1 MKRLSTILGLA
12 IAMLTLVSCGSA
24 IERKKSKLLEQHA
37 LATEVLANF
46 ESEKNYDSAILSYN
60 TINSIGEGVVS
71 GKKEGEYAALD
82 NEVNRIKKQL
92 LKQLESGI
100 YDVANLLSRAD
111 DCLIEKGKT
120 NFAVKLQKGDV
131 VKYSYECNKPIN
143 LNIYNADRRAC
154 IKQHTAQSTIC
165 DTLRIPNTAIYIF
178 EVNNP
183 NEVQYISYNATRHC
197 KTIDSFL
204 KGAATTIEVVPATK
218 GDFMSFSK
226 NEYKVTNLFQE
237 PRKITLRGS
246 WKAAWSGHK
255 RTIIALN
262 IPQNSVN
269 VAYQL
274 RIDTS
279 EGTSYKDGKF
289 FSNVKSSTT
298 KVEIFGITV
307 REKTTSHTS
316 ILRELLSKMEP
327 PRRVEEAYC
336 SMYVFYNEK
345 DAQKFAEDTSR
356 DVKNYDVN
364 YSIIGTQSCN
374 GNIPVS
380 GRKNVYLCFENDQFS
395 GSIYLWLEAV
405 ATTTETNYY
414 KYIYK

>member
-1 MKRLSTILGLA
+1 MKKLTTLLGLA
-12 IAMLTLVSCGSA
+12 MALAMVSCSST
-24 IERKKSKLLEQHA
+24 IERKKSKLLEQQTFA
-37 LATEVLANF
+37 VEALANF
-46 ESEKNYDSAILSYN
+46 ESDKSCENAICAYN
-60 TINSIGEGVVS
+60 IIKEVGEGVIS
-71 GKKEGEYAALD
+71 GKKESEYIALD
-82 NEVNRIKKQL
+82 NEVNCIKKQL
-92 LKQLESGI
+92 KNQLEKGL
-100 YDVANLLSRAD
+100 YDVAIPLSRTED
-111 DCLIEKGKT
+111 SLIEKGKT
-120 NFAVKLQKGDV
+120 QFAVKLQKRDV
-131 VKYSYECNKPIN
+131 VKYTYDCNTPIN
-143 LNIYNADRRAC
+143 LNIYNADRRVC
-154 IKQHTAQSTIC
+154 IKQHATQRGIC
-165 DTLRIPNTAIYIF
+165 DSLAIPNTAIYIF
-178 EVNNP
+178 EVDNP
-183 NEVQYISYNATRHC
+183 VEAQYISYSATRHC
-197 KTIDSFL
+197 MTMESFM
-204 KGAATTIEVVPATK
+204 KDVTTIAEVVPAMK

-226 NEYKVTNLFQE
+226 NEYQVTNLFQE

-255 RTIIALN
+255 RTIVALN
-262 IPQNSVN
+262 IPSNSVN

-279 EGTSYKDGKF
+279 EGTNYQDGKF
-289 FSNVKSSTT
+289 FSKVKSSTT
-298 KVEIFGITV
+298 KVEILGITV
-307 REKTTSHTS
+307 KEKTTSHTS
-316 ILRELLSKMEP
+316 LLRELLSKMET

-345 DAQKFAEDTSR
+345 DAQKFAGDVSR

-374 GNIPVS
+374 GSIPVS